1 MINDIIREVNG
12 LLDFSRWRSRKTPAE
27 QAGRIRL
34 LYALIIIVAIL
45 GIGYIAY
52 QNAPAPDSLQNPSIE
67 DLTRNSERY
76 CGSGTKVCVV
86 GTLLS
91 IEAYHELLSMEY
103 VIMDEQGYQIVLTKL
118 LEGNSQP
125 YLFGEKYEVEG
136 YMVLQPVENIIIGGV
151 NEECHLDPVS
161 IRKV

>member
-1 MINDIIREVNG
+1 MREVNG
-12 LLDFSRWRSRKTPAE
+12 LLRFSRWRSGKTL
-27 QAGRIRL
+27 AGRARRIRL

-45 GIGYIAY
+45 GIGYVAY
-52 QNAPAPDSLQNPSIE
+52 QNGPAPDSLQNSSIE

-76 CGSGTKVCVV
+76 CGSGTKVRVV

-91 IEAYHELLSMEY
+91 IEAYHELINVKY
-103 VIMDEQGYQIVLTKL
+103 VITDEQSYQIVLTKL
-118 LEGNSQP
+118 LEGNAQP

-151 NEECHLDPVS
+151 NKECRLDPVS

>member
-1 MINDIIREVNG
+1 M
-12 LLDFSRWRSRKTPAE
+12 LDFSRWRSRKTLAGR
-27 QAGRIRL
+27 AGRIRL

-45 GIGYIAY
+45 GIGYVAY
-52 QNAPAPDSLQNPSIE
+52 QKAPAPDSLQNPSIE

-76 CGSGTKVCVV
+76 CGSGTKVRVV

-91 IEAYHELLSMEY
+91 IEAYHELINVKY
-103 VIMDEQGYQIVLTKL
+103 VITDEQGYQLVLTKL

-136 YMVLQPVENIIIGGV
+136 YVVLQPVENIIIGGV
-151 NEECHLDPVS
+151 NKECRLDPVS